1 MKNIF
6 LFILTIL
13 LNTVGFAQLTAEQQ
27 RIYNN
32 LSPAEKKK
40 VDDKIKEASSD
51 ASNNMVLQAVKIRNE
66 EVLKMKPLSNDSV
79 LAIVRKVNKAGEFTS
94 YFDLLVYKNF
104 GGNDNDR
111 LNRFGAA
118 DSSYLFA
125 RKAINKKDLSTAS
138 ADIVFYYYKNIYDY
152 ASSLFR
158 RAKYQ
163 QSLDS
168 YLEASA
174 YYKPDSANYFAA
186 KSGIE
191 LLKQGVAVNRQS
203 ILENLNKSV
212 SLDAKNDLFI
222 RERGYFYLSQLKDTI
237 SGITDLAKAVQL
249 NAKDHISYQL
259 LSLIEF
265 NRSNLKEAIIYIN
278 KSIEIDKNNDTYYFQ
293 RGLFKSYQQEH
304 ALAIADFN
312 LAILNNKF
320 DPKFYVYRAKSNL
333 SLKNYPD
340 AYDDFGFASML
351 NPNDAGSKEQL
362 QKLDPILKPAYEK
375 EGMVMS
381 NAFKFFMDRGDKQAK
396 DEQGYQQGRAVMN
409 YYKCIQ
415 LEAKNPIPY
424 NKAGKIFAS
433 FKMNGPAEQ
442 FLRYAAYAD
451 GKKAS
456 YFEDLGSYYASNKSY
471 NASLGCYDTA
481 AILGSTNPETYSMIG
496 SIRYSLQEYDASIKA
511 FSKSITLDPSQYAV
525 RYMRALVYMDNL
537 KNYQAA
543 LTDLEAV
550 VKAEPN
556 NQEYLQALKDCKMK
570 LKK

>member
-1 MKNIF
+1 MLLF
-6 LFILTIL
+6 LLAIL
-13 LNTVGFAQLTAEQQ
+13 LSSVAFSQLTAEQQ

-40 VDDKIKEASSD
+40 VDDKIKDAANAS
-51 ASNNMVLQAVKIRNE
+51 SNNMVLQAVKIRNE
-66 EVLKMKPLSNDSV
+66 EVLKMKPLSHDSV
-79 LAIVRKVNKAGEFTS
+79 LAIVRKVNKAGEFKS

-111 LNRFGAA
+111 LNRYGAA
-118 DSSYLFA
+118 DSSYMFA
-125 RKAINKKDLSTAS
+125 KTALSKKDLSTAS
-138 ADIVFYYYKNIYDY
+138 ADIVFYYFKNSYDY

-163 QSLDS
+163 QALDN
-168 YLEASA
+168 YIDAAE
-174 YYKPDSANYFAA
+174 YYKPDSANYFEA

-203 ILENLNKSV
+203 VLENLNKAV

-222 RERGYFYLSQLKDTI
+222 RERGYFYLSQLKDT
-237 SGITDLAKAVQL
+237 SLGITDLTKAVQL
-249 NAKDHISYQL
+249 NAKDPISYQL

-265 NRSNLKEAIIYIN
+265 NRSNLKEAIRFID
-278 KSIEIDKNNDTYYFQ
+278 KSIDIDKTNETYYFQ
-293 RGLFKSYQQEH
+293 RGLFNSYQQEH

-312 LAILNNKF
+312 LAIMNNKF
-320 DPKFYVYRAKSNL
+320 DSKFYVYRAKSNL
-333 SLKNYPD
+333 SLKYYPD

-351 NPNDAGSKEQL
+351 NPNDAASKEQL
-362 QKLDPILKPAYEK
+362 QKLDPLLKSAYEK

-381 NAFKFFMDRGDKQAK
+381 NAFKFFLERGDKQVK
-396 DEQGYQQGRAVMN
+396 DAQGYQQGRAVMN

-415 LEAKNPIPY
+415 LEPKNPIPY

-433 FKMNGPAEQ
+433 FEMNGPAEQ

-456 YFEDLGSYYASNKSY
+456 YFEDLGSYYASKKDYKS
-471 NASLGCYDTA
+471 SVGCYDTA
-481 AILGSTNPETYSMIG
+481 AILGSTNAETYSMIG
-496 SIRYSLQEYDASIKA
+496 SIRFSLKEYDASVKA
-511 FSKSITLDPSQYAV
+511 FTKSISLDPSKTHV
-525 RYMRALVYMDNL
+525 KYMRAWVYMDNL

-556 NQEYLQALKDCKMK
+556 NHEYLQALKDCKEK

>member
-1 MKNIF
+1 
-6 LFILTIL
+6 
-13 LNTVGFAQLTAEQQ
+13 
-27 RIYNN
+27 
-32 LSPAEKKK
+32 
-40 VDDKIKEASSD
+40 
-51 ASNNMVLQAVKIRNE
+51 
-66 EVLKMKPLSNDSV
+66 
-79 LAIVRKVNKAGEFTS
+79 
-94 YFDLLVYKNF
+94 
-104 GGNDNDR
+104 
-111 LNRFGAA
+111 
-118 DSSYLFA
+118 
-125 RKAINKKDLSTAS
+125 
-138 ADIVFYYYKNIYDY
+138 
-152 ASSLFR
+152 LFR

-163 QSLDS
+163 QALDN
-168 YLEASA
+168 YIDAAE

-191 LLKQGVAVNRQS
+191 LLKKGVAVNRQS
-203 ILENLNKSV
+203 VLANLNKAV
-212 SLDAKNDLFI
+212 SLDTKNDLFV
-222 RERGYFYLSQLKDTI
+222 RERGYFYLSQLKDT
-237 SGITDLAKAVQL
+237 SLGIIDLTKAVQL
-249 NAKDHISYQL
+249 NAKDPISYQL

-265 NRSNLKEAIIYIN
+265 NRSNSKEAIRYIN
-278 KSIEIDKNNDTYYFQ
+278 KSIDIDKTNETYYFQ
-293 RGLFKSYQQEH
+293 RGLFNSYQQEH

-312 LAILNNKF
+312 LAIINNKF
-320 DPKFYVYRAKSNL
+320 DSKFYVYRAKSNL

-351 NPNDAGSKEQL
+351 NPNDAASKEQL
-362 QKLDPILKPAYEK
+362 QKLDPLLKPAYEK

-381 NAFKFFMDRGDKQAK
+381 NAFKFFLDRGDKQAK

-415 LEAKNPIPY
+415 LEPKNPIPY

-433 FKMNGPAEQ
+433 FEMNGPAEQ

-456 YFEDLGSYYASNKSY
+456 YFEDLGSYYASKKDYKS
-471 NASLGCYDTA
+471 SVGCYDTA

-496 SIRYSLQEYDASIKA
+496 SIRFSLKEYDASVKA
-511 FSKSITLDPSQYAV
+511 FTKSISLDPSKTHV
-525 RYMRALVYMDNL
+525 KYMRAWVYMDIL

-556 NQEYLQALKDCKMK
+556 NQEYLQALKDCKEK

>member
-1 MKNIF
+1 MKNSI
-6 LFILTIL
+6 LFIIAIL
-13 LNTVGFAQLTAEQQ
+13 LNSAVFAQLTAEQQ
-27 RIYNN
+27 KIYNN
-32 LSPAEKKK
+32 LSPAERKK
-40 VDDKIKEASSD
+40 VDDKIKVAAND
-51 ASNNMVLQAVKIRNE
+51 ANNNMVLQAVKIRNE
-66 EVLKMKPLSNDSV
+66 QVLQIKPLSNDSV
-79 LAIVRKVNKAGEFTS
+79 MAIIGKVNKAGEFTS

-104 GGNDNDR
+104 GGNDNY
-111 LNRFGAA
+111 LLKKYEAA
-118 DSSYLFA
+118 DSSYLYA
-125 RKAINKKDLSTAS
+125 KNALTKKDLSTAS
-138 ADIVFYYYKNIYDY
+138 ANIVFYYYKNIYDY
-152 ASSLFR
+152 ASSLFK

-163 QSLDS
+163 QALDN
-168 YLEASA
+168 YIEATE

-203 ILENLNKSV
+203 VLENLNKAV
-212 SLDAKNDLFI
+212 LLDAKSDLFV
-222 RERGYFYLSQLKDTI
+222 RERGYFYLSQLKDT
-237 SGITDLAKAVQL
+237 SFGIADLTKAVQL
-249 NAKDHISYQL
+249 NTKDHISYQL

-265 NRSNLKEAIIYIN
+265 NKSNLKEALRYIN

-293 RGLFKSYQQEH
+293 RGLFYSYQQEH

-312 LAILNNKF
+312 LAILKNKF
-320 DPKFYVYRAKSNL
+320 DPKFYIYRAKSNM

-351 NPNDAGSKEQL
+351 NPNDAASKEQL
-362 QKLDPILKPAYEK
+362 QKLDPLLKPAYEK
-375 EGMVMS
+375 EGFTMS

-396 DEQGYQQGRAVMN
+396 DAQGYQQGRAVMN

-415 LEAKNPIPY
+415 LEPKNPIPY
-424 NKAGKIFAS
+424 NKAGNIFMV

-456 YFEDLGSYYASNKSY
+456 YFEDLGTYYVSNKDYKS
-471 NASLGCYDTA
+471 ALGCYDTA
-481 AILGSTNPETYSMIG
+481 ALIGSTNADTYSMIG
-496 SIRYSLQEYDASIKA
+496 SIRFSFKEYEASVKA
-511 FSKSITLDPSQYAV
+511 FSKAISLNPSLVEV

-543 LTDLEAV
+543 LTDLELL

-556 NQEYLQALKDCKMK
+556 NQDYLQALKLCKEK

>member
-1 MKNIF
+1 MKNMLLF
-6 LFILTIL
+6 LLAIL
-13 LNTVGFAQLTAEQQ
+13 LSSVAFSQLTAEQQ

-40 VDDKIKEASSD
+40 VDDKIRDAANAS
-51 ASNNMVLQAVKIRNE
+51 SNNMVLQAIKIRNE
-66 EVLKMKPLSNDSV
+66 EVLKIKPLSHDSV
-79 LAIVRKVNKAGEFTS
+79 LAIIRKVNKAGEFKS

-111 LNRFGAA
+111 LNRYGAA
-118 DSSYLFA
+118 DSSYMFA
-125 RKAINKKDLSTAS
+125 KTALSNKDLSTAS

-163 QSLDS
+163 QALDN
-168 YLEASA
+168 YIDAAE

-191 LLKQGVAVNRQS
+191 LLKKGVAVNRQS
-203 ILENLNKSV
+203 VLANLNKAV
-212 SLDAKNDLFI
+212 SLDTKNDLFV
-222 RERGYFYLSQLKDTI
+222 RERGYFYLSQLKDT
-237 SGITDLAKAVQL
+237 SLGIIDLTKAVQL
-249 NAKDHISYQL
+249 NAKDPISYQL

-265 NRSNLKEAIIYIN
+265 NRSNSKEAIRYID
-278 KSIEIDKNNDTYYFQ
+278 KSIDIDKTNETYYFQ
-293 RGLFKSYQQEH
+293 RGLFNSYQQEH

-312 LAILNNKF
+312 LAIINNKF
-320 DPKFYVYRAKSNL
+320 DSKFYVYRAKSNL

-351 NPNDAGSKEQL
+351 NPNDAASKEQL
-362 QKLDPILKPAYEK
+362 QKLDPLLKPAYEK

-381 NAFKFFMDRGDKQAK
+381 NAFKFFLERGDKQAK

-415 LEAKNPIPY
+415 LEPKKPIPY
-424 NKAGKIFAS
+424 NKAGKIFAT
-433 FKMNGPAEQ
+433 FEMNGPAEQ

-456 YFEDLGSYYASNKSY
+456 YFEDLGSYYASKKDYKS
-471 NASLGCYDTA
+471 SVGCYDTA

-496 SIRYSLQEYDASIKA
+496 SIRFSLKEYDASVKA
-511 FSKSITLDPSQYAV
+511 FTKSISLDPSKTHV
-525 RYMRALVYMDNL
+525 KYMRAWVYMDNL

-556 NQEYLQALKDCKMK
+556 NQEYLQALKDCKEK